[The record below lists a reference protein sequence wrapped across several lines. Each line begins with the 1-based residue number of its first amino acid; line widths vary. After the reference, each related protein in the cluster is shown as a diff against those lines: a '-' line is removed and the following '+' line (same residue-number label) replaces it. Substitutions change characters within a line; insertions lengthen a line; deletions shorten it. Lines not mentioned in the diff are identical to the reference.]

1 MDAITR
7 KAKLDEL
14 KGNQLNIAMTGIP
27 LRYKGTT
34 RTEIVYRIP
43 LDYLVYNKYN
53 GRIGSDVLSYEK
65 QNGVLNAELDD
76 DKAIIEKFL
85 YESKIDRNK
94 ITMDSL
100 LKNGQ
105 QRYGIVTSDGTIV
118 DGNRRAMLLNRLF
131 HKREELGYSY
141 EEVEKCKYFL
151 AIIRPQHLN
160 DFYKDMT
167 ENAIR
172 EDSCRA
178 IAKRNLMTQFKRAG
192 ISKAELSR
200 RAGVAA
206 STITAATAGKPLRLA
221 SADAISEALGYTRK
235 ELFTVQND
243 PTPLA
248 KKTILEHHRLIST
261 ILSQADKE
269 LLIPYNPAS
278 KATPPRVQRKTPDY
292 YQPDEM
298 NDILNTLERAPI
310 KWKAIT
316 YLLIDTGCRRGEIM
330 GLKWDKVNF
339 DTGVIV
345 IDCNLLYSANRGVY
359 EDTTKTGAV
368 RAIKIAPQTL
378 TVLRQW
384 RVEYEHLQE
393 LNGDRWAGTPYVFVR
408 DDGSRMHPD
417 SITAWLNRFSAQ
429 NDLPHIHPHAFRHT
443 AASTMIA
450 NGVDLVTTAAE
461 LGHANA
467 NTTATIY
474 AHQIAIARATAAE
487 VRAGVFAGR
496 K

>member
-1 MDAITR
+1 
-7 KAKLDEL
+7 
-14 KGNQLNIAMTGIP
+14 
-27 LRYKGTT
+27 
-34 RTEIVYRIP
+34 
-43 LDYLVYNKYN
+43 
-53 GRIGSDVLSYEK
+53 
-65 QNGVLNAELDD
+65 
-76 DKAIIEKFL
+76 
-85 YESKIDRNK
+85 
-94 ITMDSL
+94 
-100 LKNGQ
+100 
-105 QRYGIVTSDGTIV
+105 
-118 DGNRRAMLLNRLF
+118 
-131 HKREELGYSY
+131 
-141 EEVEKCKYFL
+141 
-151 AIIRPQHLN
+151 
-160 DFYKDMT
+160 MT

-178 IAKRNLMTQFKRAG
+178 VAKRNLMTQFKRAA
-192 ISKAELSR
+192 ISKTELSR

-269 LLIPYNPAS
+269 LLIPYSPAS

-330 GLKWDKVNF
+330 GLKWDRVNF

-345 IDCNLLYSANRGVY
+345 IDCNLLYSANRGIY
-359 EDTTKTGAV
+359 EDTAKTGAV

-450 NGVDLVTTAAE
+450 NGVDLVTIAAE

-474 AHQIAIARATAAE
+474 AHQIAIARATAAD

>member
-1 MDAITR
+1 MPSIEPR
-7 KAKLDEL
+7 R
-14 KGNQLNIAMTGIP
+14 NQN
-27 LRYKGTT
+27 
-34 RTEIVYRIP
+34 
-43 LDYLVYNKYN
+43 
-53 GRIGSDVLSYEK
+53 
-65 QNGVLNAELDD
+65 
-76 DKAIIEKFL
+76 
-85 YESKIDRNK
+85 
-94 ITMDSL
+94 
-100 LKNGQ
+100 
-105 QRYGIVTSDGTIV
+105 GIVTSYRLIV
-118 DGNRRAMLLNRLF
+118 SGGLDREGKQIKRRMLWIPPNRNISDQQMLKEATAAAYKFEEQIKNGYVLDNTQTFSEYAQYVLEMKERIGVKTSTLDRYIDMLPRINEAIGNLKLCN
-131 HKREELGYSY
+131 
-141 EEVEKCKYFL
+141 
-151 AIIRPQHLN
+151 IRPQHLN

-178 IAKRNLMTQFKRAG
+178 IAKRNLMTQFKRAA

-206 STITAATAGKPLRLA
+206 STITAATTGKPLRLA
-221 SADAISEALGYTRK
+221 SADAIAEALGYTRK

-298 NDILNTLERAPI
+298 NDILNTLEKVPI

-474 AHQIAIARATAAE
+474 AHQIAIARATAAD

>member
-1 MDAITR
+1 MLADFLKYRLIVSGGLDR
-7 KAKLDEL
+7 KGKQIKRRTLWIPPNRNISDQQMLKEATAAAYKFEEQIKNGYVLDNTQTFSEYAQYVLEL
-14 KGNQLNIAMTGIP
+14 K
-27 LRYKGTT
+27 
-34 RTEIVYRIP
+34 E
-43 LDYLVYNKYN
+43 
-53 GRIGSDVLSYEK
+53 RIGVKTST
-65 QNGVLNAELDD
+65 LDRYID
-76 DKAIIEKFL
+76 MLPRINEAIG
-85 YESKIDRNK
+85 N
-94 ITMDSL
+94 
-100 LKNGQ
+100 LKLCN
-105 QRYGIVTSDGTIV
+105 
-118 DGNRRAMLLNRLF
+118 
-131 HKREELGYSY
+131 
-141 EEVEKCKYFL
+141 
-151 AIIRPQHLN
+151 IRPQHLN
-160 DFYKDMT
+160 DFYRDMT
-167 ENAIR
+167 ENAIQ

-178 IAKRNLMTQFKRAG
+178 VAKRNLMTQFKRAG

-316 YLLIDTGCRRGEIM
+316 YLLIDTG
-330 GLKWDKVNF
+330 
-339 DTGVIV
+339 VIV
-345 IDCNLLYSANRGVY
+345 IDCNLLYSANRGIY

-384 RVEYEHLQE
+384 RVEYENLQE

-474 AHQIAIARATAAE
+474 AHQIAIARATAAD

>member
-1 MDAITR
+1 M
-7 KAKLDEL
+7 
-14 KGNQLNIAMTGIP
+14 
-27 LRYKGTT
+27 
-34 RTEIVYRIP
+34 
-43 LDYLVYNKYN
+43 
-53 GRIGSDVLSYEK
+53 
-65 QNGVLNAELDD
+65 
-76 DKAIIEKFL
+76 
-85 YESKIDRNK
+85 
-94 ITMDSL
+94 
-100 LKNGQ
+100 
-105 QRYGIVTSDGTIV
+105 
-118 DGNRRAMLLNRLF
+118 
-131 HKREELGYSY
+131 
-141 EEVEKCKYFL
+141 
-151 AIIRPQHLN
+151 
-160 DFYKDMT
+160 
-167 ENAIR
+167 
-172 EDSCRA
+172 
-178 IAKRNLMTQFKRAG
+178 
-192 ISKAELSR
+192 
-200 RAGVAA
+200 
-206 STITAATAGKPLRLA
+206 
-221 SADAISEALGYTRK
+221 
-235 ELFTVQND
+235 
-243 PTPLA
+243 A

-330 GLKWDKVNF
+330 GLKWDRVNF
-339 DTGVIV
+339 NTRVIV
-345 IDCNLLYSANRGVY
+345 IDCNLLYSANRGIY

-417 SITAWLNRFSAQ
+417 SITAWLNRFSTK

-474 AHQIAIARATAAE
+474 AHQIAIARATAAD

>member
-1 MDAITR
+1 MLADFLKYRLIVSGGLDR
-7 KAKLDEL
+7 KGKQIKRRTLWIPPNRNISDQQMLKEATAAAYKFEEQIKNGYVLDNTQTFSEYVQYVLEL
-14 KGNQLNIAMTGIP
+14 K
-27 LRYKGTT
+27 
-34 RTEIVYRIP
+34 E
-43 LDYLVYNKYN
+43 
-53 GRIGSDVLSYEK
+53 RIGVKTST
-65 QNGVLNAELDD
+65 LDRYID
-76 DKAIIEKFL
+76 MLPRINEAIG
-85 YESKIDRNK
+85 N
-94 ITMDSL
+94 
-100 LKNGQ
+100 LKLCN
-105 QRYGIVTSDGTIV
+105 
-118 DGNRRAMLLNRLF
+118 
-131 HKREELGYSY
+131 
-141 EEVEKCKYFL
+141 
-151 AIIRPQHLN
+151 IRPQHLN
-160 DFYKDMT
+160 DFYRDMT

-178 IAKRNLMTQFKRAG
+178 IAKRNFITQFKRAG

-200 RAGVAA
+200 RAGVVA

-221 SADAISEALGYTRK
+221 SANAISEALGYTRK

-316 YLLIDTGCRRGEIM
+316 YLLIDTG
-330 GLKWDKVNF
+330 
-339 DTGVIV
+339 VIV
-345 IDCNLLYSANRGVY
+345 IDCNLLYSANRGIY

-384 RVEYEHLQE
+384 RVEYENLQE

-474 AHQIAIARATAAE
+474 AHQIAIARATAAD